1 MLLNPT
7 QLSEY
12 EDYKIL
18 QQPSNAKLIGEFALY
33 ALNQGHDISDLSA
46 LYLRSPDVTPS
57 SGKKVSG

>member
-1 MLLNPT
+1 
-7 QLSEY
+7 
-12 EDYKIL
+12 L